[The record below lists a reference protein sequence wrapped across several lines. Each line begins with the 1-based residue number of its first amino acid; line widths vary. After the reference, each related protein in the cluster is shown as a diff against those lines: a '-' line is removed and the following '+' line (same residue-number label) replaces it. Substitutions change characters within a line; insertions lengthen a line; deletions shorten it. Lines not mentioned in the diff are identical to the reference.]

1 MKRPWLVK
9 EVGEGPINSCPTLE
23 GGRMTLVGKMTSGI
37 ICYNALIVYAFN
49 SNKVDYAFPVESKT
63 ATTKRKKKDLSFP
76 FITYM
81 IEGDFKY
88 LV

>member
-1 MKRPWLVK
+1 M
-9 EVGEGPINSCPTLE
+9 
-23 GGRMTLVGKMTSGI
+23 
-37 ICYNALIVYAFN
+37 IVYAFN

-63 ATTKRKKKDLSFP
+63 ATTKRKKKKDLSFP